1 MRLSVA
7 TSLSIHLSLLQE
19 FSAYQSWGEEV
30 QPCPCVWPDLTHTP
44 SAQPP
49 LHFPPKLLLLPTPFL
64 SPLLAASDDHH

>member
-49 LHFPPKLLLLPTPFL
+49 LHFPP
-64 SPLLAASDDHH
+64 